1 LGERQSIARSFAE
14 RLKAISGIRRDALT
28 VAADAEDAATVA
40 AAELNTEATVTGRA
54 AAAAAAATAAA
65 VVPGMML
72 KAAVATAKGGRH
84 RLRRELNRAM
94 LETAVARRRSS
105 AVARRL
111 KAADP
116 LLKG

>member
-1 LGERQSIARSFAE
+1 MGERQSIARSFAE
-14 RLKAISGIRRDALT
+14 RLKAISAIRRDALT

-65 VVPGMML
+65 VVPGML
-72 KAAVATAKGGRH
+72 KAAVAAKGGRH

-105 AVARRL
+105 AGARRL